1 MINKY
6 KSFIL
11 KILLPTLIIYFYF
24 RYNSYKNL
32 GYFYPFYYFDILMI
46 MLLLFLTSLFWGL
59 LGEFQNLTGDF
70 LKSNLT
76 TKIIF
81 IIAILGIFYLY
92 KITGKI

>member
-1 MINKY
+1 MINRY
-6 KSFIL
+6 KEFIL
-11 KILLPTLIIYFYF
+11 KVFIPSVIIYIVFLGYIYFYTSNF
-24 RYNSYKNL
+24 SIQ
-32 GYFYPFYYFDILMI
+32 FED
-46 MLLLFLTSLFWGL
+46 LLFFCILNFVVSLLWGL

>member
-6 KSFIL
+6 KKFML
-11 KILLPTLIIYFYF
+11 KVFFPSVIIYIVFLGYIYFYTNNF
-24 RYNSYKNL
+24 SIQ
-32 GYFYPFYYFDILMI
+32 FED
-46 MLLLFLTSLFWGL
+46 LLFFSILNFLVSLFWGL

>member
-1 MINKY
+1 MINKH
-6 KSFIL
+6 KNFIL
-11 KILLPTLIIYFYF
+11 KTFIPSVIIYVVFLGCIYFYTDNF
-24 RYNSYKNL
+24 SIQ
-32 GYFYPFYYFDILMI
+32 FED
-46 MLLLFLTSLFWGL
+46 LLFFCILNFLVSLFWGL
-59 LGEFQNLTGDF
+59 LGEFQKLTGDF